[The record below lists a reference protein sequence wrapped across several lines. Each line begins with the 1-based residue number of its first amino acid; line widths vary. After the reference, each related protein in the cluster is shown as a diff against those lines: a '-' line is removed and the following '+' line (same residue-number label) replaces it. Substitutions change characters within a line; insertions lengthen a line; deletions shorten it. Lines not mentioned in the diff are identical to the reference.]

1 MKIEMY
7 KIHIANGGRSKT
19 KYYESKKTFE
29 RWYKD
34 HKKFYGSAV
43 SAYKLVNDEWELIT
57 KI

>member
-1 MKIEMY
+1 MY

-19 KYYESKKTFE
+19 KHYESKKTLE